1 MSTSAPM
8 PYKVKAIKHERRFAT
23 DGTMG
28 GQYHVTIEHNGG
40 VESTLTVPETPDAA
54 TAVHQAAM
62 VQVNTTK
69 QIANLPASRA

>member
-8 PYKVKAIKHERRFAT
+8 PYKVKAIRHERRFAS

-40 VESTLTVPETPDAA
+40 VESTVTVPESPAA
-54 TAVHQAAM
+54 AHDVHQAAM

-69 QIANLPASRA
+69 QIANLPTSQA